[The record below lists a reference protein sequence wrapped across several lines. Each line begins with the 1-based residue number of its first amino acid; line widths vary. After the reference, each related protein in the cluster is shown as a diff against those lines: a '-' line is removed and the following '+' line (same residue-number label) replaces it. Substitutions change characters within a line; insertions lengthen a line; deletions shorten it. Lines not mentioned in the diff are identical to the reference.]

1 MLNNSSLKPMGIMMK
16 LLLTLIS
23 VYGYLYILIIIDV
36 LFTYP
41 SWNAEKIITFGLF
54 FIFLAGFLEL
64 WKNGLIAGIIFIL
77 WYAGLAFLGLFI
89 VEAEGYDGFLLG
101 LPLLVLTIIIF
112 IISLRNKKT
121 ISDSG
126 AELNYPG

>member
-1 MLNNSSLKPMGIMMK
+1 MLNNTSVKPSGILMK

-23 VYGYLYILIIIDV
+23 VYGFLYILVIIDV

-41 SWNAEKIITFGLF
+41 RWNAEKIITFSLF

-89 VEAEGYDGFLLG
+89 AQTEGYDGFLLG
-101 LPLLVLTIIIF
+101 LPLLVLTVLIF

-121 ISDSG
+121 VLDSG
-126 AELNYPG
+126 AELQNPG